1 MELDEVLRTTGAV
14 REFTDEP
21 VSDEVLHRI
30 LDTARFA
37 PSGGNRQG
45 VHVTVVRAPATRERL
60 VELSLTGARRYTA
73 QRSAGE
79 VPWNPVTPTA
89 VPDED
94 IAATEVPRRFT
105 EPLLTAAAVLVVTV
119 DLGAVAATDQ
129 DLDRIGVVAG
139 GSVFPLA
146 WNILLAAR
154 QEGLGGT
161 FTTMLVAEEPAV
173 RELLRIPEHHA
184 LACVIPIGRPVRQ
197 PRRLTRR
204 DVDEFVTLETYDG
217 VPLRP
222 ATNDAT
228 S

>member
-14 REFTDEP
+14 REFSDEQ
-21 VSDEVLHRI
+21 VSDEVLYRV
-30 LDTARFA
+30 LDNARFA

-45 VHVTVVRAPATRERL
+45 AHVIVVRERATRERL
-60 VELSLTGARRYTA
+60 VELTLPGARRYTA
-73 QRSAGE
+73 QGIAGE
-79 VPWNPVTPTA
+79 VPWNPVDPSS
-89 VPDED
+89 VSDES
-94 IAATEVPRRFT
+94 IAATEVPDRFT

-139 GSVFPLA
+139 GSIYPLA

-161 FTTMLVAEEPAV
+161 FTTMLVSEEPAV
-173 RELLRIPEHHA
+173 RELLRIPDGHA
-184 LACVIPIGRPVRQ
+184 LACVIPIGRPVKQ

-204 DVDEFVTLETYDG
+204 TVEEFVTRETFDG
-217 VPLRP
+217 PSFS
-222 ATNDAT
+222 A
-228 S
+228 

>member
-1 MELDEVLRTTGAV
+1 MELDDVLRTTGAV

-21 VSDEVLHRI
+21 VPDEVLYRI
-30 LDTARFA
+30 LDNARFA

-45 VHVTVVRAPATRERL
+45 AHVTVVRDRALRERL
-60 VELSLTGARRYTA
+60 VALTLPGARRYVA
-73 QRSAGE
+73 QGSAGE
-79 VPWNPVTPTA
+79 VPWSPVAPTA
-89 VPDED
+89 VSDEA
-94 IAATEVPRRFT
+94 IAATEVPDRFT
-105 EPLLTAAAVLVVTV
+105 NPLLTAAAVLVVTV

-129 DLDRIGVVAG
+129 ELGRIGVIAG
-139 GSVFPLA
+139 GSVYPFA

-161 FTTMLVAEEPAV
+161 FTTMLVAQEPAV
-173 RELLRIPEHHA
+173 RELLAIPEHHA
-184 LACVIPIGRPVRQ
+184 LACVIPLGRPVKQ

-204 DVDEFVTLETYDG
+204 PVEDFVTLETYAG
-217 VPLRP
+217 APFTA